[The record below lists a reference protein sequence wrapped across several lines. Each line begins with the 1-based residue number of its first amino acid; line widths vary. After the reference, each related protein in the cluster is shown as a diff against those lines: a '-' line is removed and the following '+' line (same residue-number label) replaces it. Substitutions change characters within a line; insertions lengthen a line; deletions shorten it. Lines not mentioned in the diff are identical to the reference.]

1 MDVKNV
7 ILNGILQE
15 TVFVSQ
21 SPSFR
26 NSTYPNILWKL
37 KKALYGLKQALRSWF
52 DRLNDFLLSLGF
64 YSSTADSSLF
74 VLKKNDDLFG
84 LLPYVDDM
92 LITGNLPILLN
103 SFFVAD

>member
-1 MDVKNV
+1 MVYYKKLSLF
-7 ILNGILQE
+7 LNLQ
-15 TVFVSQ
+15 VFEIQ
-21 SPSFR
+21 LIP
-26 NSTYPNILWKL
+26 TLLWKL
-37 KKALYGLKQALRSWF
+37 KKGLYGLKQALRSWF

-74 VLKKNDDLFG
+74 VLKKNDVLFG

-103 SFFVAD
+103 SFFAAD